1 MLPGYRTRSVYGF
14 SLIMAIVILVVWMLL
29 LSFLG
34 QPWNITLLLVVA
46 TAMLAVLFVFVTVIS
61 IIRR

>member
-1 MLPGYRTRSVYGF
+1 MLPGYRTRSVYGL

-34 QPWNITLLLVVA
+34 QPKNNTLLLVVA
-46 TAMLAVLFVFVTVIS
+46 TAMLAVLFVFIMAIS